1 MARMVNEMKKNF
13 TVVHNQFL
21 QDPEL
26 GIAERGLLMT
36 MLSKPDSYD
45 FSIKG
50 LASLLPNGETAIRTA
65 LINLENLGYLR
76 RDRIK
81 DKGKFVDVIYRI
93 SDCPI
98 FLDTENADNEDE
110 EKPRVENPQVNE
122 PHEHNPQILVNTEK
136 ANTEEV
142 NTDETNTETAKPHEP
157 KKSFAEK
164 VRMTDEQYK
173 ALCDKH
179 STEFADKCIE
189 ELDLYKQSSGRTY
202 KSDYHAI
209 LHWVVDKVRRTYP
222 GLEKTIQQSAPAN
235 SPEYNPFESMIGGM

>member
-81 DKGKFVDVIYRI
+81 EKGKFVDVIYRI

-98 FLDTENADNEDE
+98 FLDSENADNEDE

-142 NTDETNTETAKPHEP
+142 NTDETNTEAAKPHEP
-157 KKSFAEK
+157 KKSYAEK
-164 VRMTDEQYK
+164 VRMTEEQ
-173 ALCDKH
+173 
-179 STEFADKCIE
+179 
-189 ELDLYKQSSGRTY
+189 
-202 KSDYHAI
+202 
-209 LHWVVDKVRRTYP
+209 
-222 GLEKTIQQSAPAN
+222 
-235 SPEYNPFESMIGGM
+235 

>member
-1 MARMVNEMKKNF
+1 
-13 TVVHNQFL
+13 
-21 QDPEL
+21 
-26 GIAERGLLMT
+26 MT

-98 FLDTENADNEDE
+98 FLDTENA

-142 NTDETNTETAKPHEP
+142 NTDKTNTETAKSNEP
-157 KKSFAEK
+157 KKSYAEK
-164 VRMTDEQYK
+164 VRMTEEQYK

-189 ELDLYKQSSGRTY
+189 ELDLYKQSSGCTY
-202 KSDYHAI
+202 
-209 LHWVVDKVRRTYP
+209 
-222 GLEKTIQQSAPAN
+222 
-235 SPEYNPFESMIGGM
+235 

>member
-1 MARMVNEMKKNF
+1 MARIKNEMKNNF
-13 TVVHNQFL
+13 TVVHNHFL

-36 MLSKPDSYD
+36 MLSKPDSFD

-65 LINLENLGYLR
+65 LVNLEKHGYLR
-76 RDRIK
+76 RERIK
-81 DKGKFVDVIYRI
+81 DRGKFVDVVYRI

-98 FLDTENADNEDE
+98 FLDENAEN
-110 EKPRVENPQVNE
+110 PRVENPQAND

-136 ANTEEV
+136 ANTEE
-142 NTDETNTETAKPHEP
+142 TNIEKNKNACAP
-157 KKSFAEK
+157 KRSFAEK
-164 VRMTDEQYK
+164 VHMTEEQYQS
-173 ALCDKH
+173 LCEKYSKD
-179 STEFADKCIE
+179 FADKCIE

-209 LHWVVDKVRRTYP
+209 LHWVVDKVGKAYP
-222 GLEKTIQQSAPAN
+222 GLEKAAQPSALEN
-235 SPEYNPFESMIGGM
+235 STKYNPFDAMLGDA

>member
-1 MARMVNEMKKNF
+1 MARIVNEMKKNF

-81 DKGKFVDVIYRI
+81 DKGKFVNVIYRM

-110 EKPRVENPQVNE
+110 EKPRIENPQVNE

-136 ANTEEV
+136 ANTDEV
-142 NTDETNTETAKPHEP
+142 NTDKTNTEIAKSHDP

-164 VRMTDEQYK
+164 VRMTEEQYK

-179 STEFADKCIE
+179 SKEFADKCIE

-209 LHWVVDKVRRTYP
+209 LHWVVDKVRRTYSRLHTKRRR
-222 GLEKTIQQSAPAN
+222 GSYGN
-235 SPEYNPFESMIGGM
+235 SPPR

>member
-36 MLSKPDSYD
+36 MLSKPNSYD

-98 FLDTENADNEDE
+98 FLDSENADNEDE

-136 ANTEEV
+136 ANT
-142 NTDETNTETAKPHEP
+142 DETNTETAKPHEP
-157 KKSFAEK
+157 KKAYAEK
-164 VRMTDEQYK
+164 VRMTEEQYK

-179 STEFADKCIE
+179 SKEFADKCIE

-209 LHWVVDKVRRTYP
+209 LHWVVDKVRRTNP
-222 GLEKTIQQSAPAN
+222 GLEKTIQQSASAN
-235 SPEYNPFESMIGGM
+235 SPEYNPFEAMIGGM